1 VHDVAYYIRGFLRQP
16 TAPLARK
23 YLGIE
28 EGGSGATGALGISAG
43 GQSTDAGL
51 VVFSNANN
59 VSFGLN
65 AGTLTASAGAAAGS
79 VNFSAGT
86 TSNNL
91 TAVVFTNANGV
102 SFGLNGSSIYY
113 NVAQDCLVAC
123 PDGREFTVVIPAG
136 TFSAKTQLAADAR
149 AEAYAC
155 LLAKANFICIGELD
169 NPGMCVGSNYL
180 ETVEVTIPGGN
191 FPTVVSV
198 INGVLPPGISLD
210 YTDTN
215 FTLLGTPTS
224 AGQYDFTIFVE
235 DVLGNSME
243 KPFSLFVI
251 EITQDT
257 LPDGIVGSAYSQTM
271 TLTGPTSG
279 AVTWAVTAGFL
290 PPGLTLNPST
300 GLLSGTPTSQGSAT
314 FTISG
319 TDER

>member
-1 VHDVAYYIRGFLRQP
+1 MSAILCPVHINCPGSDFPISNYSSEGPEQVPTYYALVFPDSWEKQGCLKLCTSTISQEDANLCALAQAAQCNPP
-16 TAPLARK
+16 TIFFPP
-23 YLGIE
+23 GE
-28 EGGSGATGALGISAG
+28 EGGDEG
-43 GQSTDAGL
+43 GG
-51 VVFSNANN
+51 
-59 VSFGLN
+59 GGGGG
-65 AGTLTASAGAAAGS
+65 GTSDP
-79 VNFSAGT
+79 
-86 TSNNL
+86 
-91 TAVVFTNANGV
+91 
-102 SFGLNGSSIYY
+102 IYY

-180 ETVEVTIPGGN
+180 ETVEITIPSGN

-198 INGVLPPGISLD
+198 INGALPPGITLD

-224 AGQYDFTIFVE
+224 AGQYDFTVFVE

-290 PPGLTLNPST
+290 PPGLTLNAST